1 MKIRSDKTTKN
12 YWRKPDPIS
21 LVYARTQKGKK
32 APIASRHIVSGRRSA
47 EAAAYLLRAKG
58 GWVGTSVVVRSS
70 AVHVPVSSRGFSTAP
85 VSSSSTFPLYTVVRR
100 STAPSPPFQDKI
112 KTLEAGKLEE
122 RDFFLC
128 GTSIWFS
135 KAMVQASPF
144 SSLEHATS
152 YARDLWFNRSPIQ
165 SWLDVFSAHL
175 HIDEAAKFAPGPIML
190 ELEQFGRKYR
200 RKFGFVFITSTNK
213 KLSHQILDEVKA
225 RYENPLS
232 VEIGIT
238 SREEFI
244 LIERKLARLWDRL
257 IQENVRETPE
267 ESGEVVQDSMEEDD
281 VVNNDSSE
289 EVVSTVNKAPKITF
303 DLNKIPEENCFV

>member
-1 MKIRSDKTTKN
+1 MSSDLN
-12 YWRKPDPIS
+12 
-21 LVYARTQKGKK
+21 KK
-32 APIASRHIVSGRRSA
+32 AADS
-47 EAAAYLLRAKG
+47 
-58 GWVGTSVVVRSS
+58 
-70 AVHVPVSSRGFSTAP
+70 
-85 VSSSSTFPLYTVVRR
+85 
-100 STAPSPPFQDKI
+100 
-112 KTLEAGKLEE
+112 AGKG
-122 RDFFLC
+122 D
-128 GTSIWFS
+128 
-135 KAMVQASPF
+135 
-144 SSLEHATS
+144 SSNQ
-152 YARDLWFNRSPIQ
+152 Y
-165 SWLDVFSAHL
+165 
-175 HIDEAAKFAPGPIML
+175 
-190 ELEQFGRKYR
+190 LEQLLALFNLIT
-200 RKFGFVFITSTNK
+200 FV
-213 KLSHQILDEVKA
+213 LVLLDIAQA

>member
-1 MKIRSDKTTKN
+1 MVHLYT
-12 YWRKPDPIS
+12 S
-21 LVYARTQKGKK
+21 LL
-32 APIASRHIVSGRRSA
+32 
-47 EAAAYLLRAKG
+47 EFAAAHG
-58 GWVGTSVVVRSS
+58 GNV
-70 AVHVPVSSRGFSTAP
+70 
-85 VSSSSTFPLYTVVRR
+85 
-100 STAPSPPFQDKI
+100 KI
-112 KTLEAGKLEE
+112 AGKLEE